1 MTSEMDFGEMASA
14 KWGIGEMD
22 FGEMTSAKWS
32 FGEMASAK
40 WEEDLVLVKQL
51 YSLPLKIKRVGQNKL
66 IAEVKWD
73 GALERDDE
81 PVRTKFKCFSDAVTV
96 KGPKHAVFGDRAWGQ
111 FRIKGSQKEYQC
123 KMSIWNFRY

>member
-1 MTSEMDFGEMASA
+1 MNRLYTLNFILFTFLFITAFS
-14 KWGIGEMD
+14 
-22 FGEMTSAKWS
+22 
-32 FGEMASAK
+32 
-40 WEEDLVLVKQL
+40 EEDLVPVKQL

-96 KGPKHAVFGDRAWGQ
+96 KGPKHAVFGDRGVNFELKIHKKNVNVKCRFGTLDIDSFKNIIS
-111 FRIKGSQKEYQC
+111 FRT
-123 KMSIWNFRY
+123 